1 MEREHRECKLQSG
14 VSADS
19 NITQRRVEGLSM
31 DQGWI
36 FTPGEKEVSYD
47 IFSSC
52 TGDGWYYVSVQ
63 GAAELSS
70 RVG

>member
-1 MEREHRECKLQSG
+1 
-14 VSADS
+14 
-19 NITQRRVEGLSM
+19 M
-31 DQGWI
+31 DFQ
-36 FTPGEKEVSYD
+36 PGEKEVSYD